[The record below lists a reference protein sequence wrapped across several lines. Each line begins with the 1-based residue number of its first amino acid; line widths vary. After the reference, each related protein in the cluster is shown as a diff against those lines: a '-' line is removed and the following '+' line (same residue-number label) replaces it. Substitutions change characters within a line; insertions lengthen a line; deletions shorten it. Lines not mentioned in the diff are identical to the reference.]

1 MNNLIQ
7 MDIALA
13 WNEIE
18 EARCSLNQCDDLT
31 PEIIDAIDDR
41 LDEAMALIGDYFSQ
55 AILDKVTNGE
65 GH

>member
-7 MDIALA
+7 MDIAMA

-18 EARCSLNQCDDLT
+18 EANCSLNECDLT
-31 PEIIDAIDDR
+31 PEILDAISDR
-41 LDEAMALIGDYFSQ
+41 LREAMGLLGDYFSQ
-55 AILDKVTNGE
+55 AHLDKVTNGE